1 MLFRA
6 FILAA
11 ALGASSPLASA
22 FVPQAISRSGSTST
36 PLRATVDPSVVTKK
50 EYQDICGVDFDDQ
63 SLEERLSRTKFLY
76 PKHVEVIEDLA
87 PIAGAMVDDV
97 VSSGV
102 MHVGWTD
109 TACPSC
115 IDYYFGLLRNCHLA
129 LISAPHEFSFRAM
142 SDSHTCLQLFSL
154 NKNNSQLLETGDKA
168 WQPQDYL
175 PDLTQ
180 DDFEEQIRDFRGQ
193 ASCVPD
199 DVLVVLIGDMV
210 TEEALPTYQT
220 LLNTFEGCD
229 DPTGTTDSAWARW
242 SRGWTSEENRHGD
255 LLNKYLYLGGRCDMR
270 SIEVT
275 IQHLITSG
283 FNPGAQ
289 KDPYRGFVYTSFQE
303 RATKISHG
311 NVGKLAR
318 EKGDKNLSK
327 ICAIIAGDEGRH
339 EKAYQTFVTEI
350 LKRDPDGL
358 IKVFGDMMR
367 GQIVMPAELM
377 TDGKDAQL
385 YENFSAVAQ
394 RLGVYTAIDYAN
406 IIDHLIKT
414 WDLENITGI
423 SSESEKERDYLC
435 RLPTRYRKLA
445 ERSMNKKK
453 DDEADAP
460 QSFGWIYDRTA

>member
-1 MLFRA
+1 MVLILYFAFLTRTLPCSWTLFNIRV
-6 FILAA
+6 FH
-11 ALGASSPLASA
+11 
-22 FVPQAISRSGSTST
+22 V
-36 PLRATVDPSVVTKK
+36 
-50 EYQDICGVDFDDQ
+50 Y
-63 SLEERLSRTKFLY
+63 FLQ
-76 PKHVEVIEDLA
+76 I
-87 PIAGAMVDDV
+87 
-97 VSSGV
+97 
-102 MHVGWTD
+102 
-109 TACPSC
+109 
-115 IDYYFGLLRNCHLA
+115 YF
-129 LISAPHEFSFRAM
+129 
-142 SDSHTCLQLFSL
+142 
-154 NKNNSQLLETGDKA
+154 QLLETGDAA

-175 PDLTQ
+175 PDLTL
-180 DDFEEQIRDFRGQ
+180 DDFEEQIRDFRGK

-199 DVLVVLIGDMV
+199 DLLVVLIGDMV

-229 DPTGTTDSAWARW
+229 DPTGTTDSPWARW

-289 KDPYRGFVYTSFQE
+289 KDPYKGFVYTSFQE

-318 EKGDKNLSK
+318 DAGDKNLSK
-327 ICAIIAGDEGRH
+327 ICAKIAGDEGRH

-350 LKRDPDGL
+350 LKRDADGL

-377 TDGKDAQL
+377 TDGKDQQL
-385 YENFSAVAQ
+385 YNNFSAVAQ
-394 RLGVYTAIDYAN
+394 RLGVYTAIDYAD
-406 IIDHLIKT
+406 IIEHLIKT
-414 WDLENITGI
+414 WDMEHITGL
-423 SSESEKERDYLC
+423 SSESEKEREYLC

-445 ERSMNKKK
+445 ERSLNKKK
-453 DDEADAP
+453 KDGEEDVP
-460 QSFGWIYDRTA
+460 QSFGWIYDRKA

>member
-1 MLFRA
+1 MLFRG

-22 FVPQAISRSGSTST
+22 FVPQAISSGGSTST
-36 PLRATVDPSVVTKK
+36 SLRATVDPSVVTKK

-63 SLEERLSRTKFLY
+63 TLEERLTRTKFLY

-97 VSSGV
+97 
-102 MHVGWTD
+102 
-109 TACPSC
+109 
-115 IDYYFGLLRNCHLA
+115 
-129 LISAPHEFSFRAM
+129 
-142 SDSHTCLQLFSL
+142 
-154 NKNNSQLLETGDKA
+154 LLETGDKA

-175 PDLTQ
+175 PDLSQ
-180 DDFEEQIRDFRGQ
+180 DDFEEQIREFRGQ

-229 DPTGTTDSAWARW
+229 DPTGTTDSPWARW

-318 EKGDKNLSK
+318 EVGDKNLGK

-385 YENFSAVAQ
+385 YDNFSAVAQ
-394 RLGVYTAIDYAN
+394 RLGVYTAIDYAD
-406 IIDHLIKT
+406 ILDHLIKT
-414 WDLENITGI
+414 WDLENTTGI
-423 SSESEKERDYLC
+423 SSESEKEREYLC

-453 DDEADAP
+453 KDDEADVPRAF
-460 QSFGWIYDRTA
+460 SWIYDRTA

>member
-1 MLFRA
+1 MPFFL
-6 FILAA
+6 
-11 ALGASSPLASA
+11 
-22 FVPQAISRSGSTST
+22 T
-36 PLRATVDPSVVTKK
+36 
-50 EYQDICGVDFDDQ
+50 C
-63 SLEERLSRTKFLY
+63 RT
-76 PKHVEVIEDLA
+76 
-87 PIAGAMVDDV
+87 
-97 VSSGV
+97 
-102 MHVGWTD
+102 T
-109 TACPSC
+109 
-115 IDYYFGLLRNCHLA
+115 
-129 LISAPHEFSFRAM
+129 
-142 SDSHTCLQLFSL
+142 FSL
-154 NKNNSQLLETGDKA
+154 KITPHPQLLETGDKA

-229 DPTGTTDSAWARW
+229 DPTGTTDSPWARW

-318 EKGDKNLSK
+318 DKGDKNLSR
-327 ICAIIAGDEGRH
+327 ISAIIAGDEGRH

-385 YENFSAVAQ
+385 YDNFSAVAQ
-394 RLGVYTAIDYAN
+394 RLGVYTAIDYAD
-406 IIDHLIKT
+406 IIEHLIRT
-414 WDLENITGI
+414 WDMENITGL
-423 SSESEKERDYLC
+423 SSESEKEREYLC

-453 DDEADAP
+453 KDGEEDAP
-460 QSFGWIYDRTA
+460 KAFGWIYDRKA

>member
-1 MLFRA
+1 MLCSHR
-6 FILAA
+6 
-11 ALGASSPLASA
+11 PCKN
-22 FVPQAISRSGSTST
+22 SRYN
-36 PLRATVDPSVVTKK
+36 
-50 EYQDICGVDFDDQ
+50 E
-63 SLEERLSRTKFLY
+63 
-76 PKHVEVIEDLA
+76 
-87 PIAGAMVDDV
+87 
-97 VSSGV
+97 
-102 MHVGWTD
+102 
-109 TACPSC
+109 
-115 IDYYFGLLRNCHLA
+115 
-129 LISAPHEFSFRAM
+129 
-142 SDSHTCLQLFSL
+142 
-154 NKNNSQLLETGDKA
+154 NNSQLLETGDKA

-180 DDFEEQIRDFRGQ
+180 DDFEEQIREFRGQ

-229 DPTGTTDSAWARW
+229 DPTGTTDSPWARW

-318 EKGDKNLSK
+318 EVGDKNLGK

-385 YENFSAVAQ
+385 YDNFSAVAQ
-394 RLGVYTAIDYAN
+394 RLGVYTAIDYAD

-423 SSESEKERDYLC
+423 SSESEKEREYLC

-453 DDEADAP
+453 NDDEAGAP
-460 QSFGWIYDRTA
+460 RAFGWIYDRTA

>member
-1 MLFRA
+1 MA
-6 FILAA
+6 FGTVLLKKGTATMMV
-11 ALGASSPLASA
+11 ASSVMA
-22 FVPQAISRSGSTST
+22 FQSPSLLTRQTRSTA
-36 PLRATVDPSVVTKK
+36 LNVAVDPETVTKE
-50 EYQDICGVDFDDQ
+50 EYRDICGVDFD
-63 SLEERLSRTKFLY
+63 SETLEERLTRTSYLY

-87 PIAGAMVDDV
+87 PIADAMVDD
-97 VSSGV
+97 
-102 MHVGWTD
+102 
-109 TACPSC
+109 
-115 IDYYFGLLRNCHLA
+115 I
-129 LISAPHEFSFRAM
+129 
-142 SDSHTCLQLFSL
+142 
-154 NKNNSQLLETGDKA
+154 LLETGDKA

-175 PDLTQ
+175 PDLTG
-180 DDFEEQIRDFRGQ
+180 DDWVDGIKEVRDQ
-193 ASCVPD
+193 AAMIPD

-311 NVGKLAR
+311 NVGRLAR
-318 EKGDKNLSK
+318 EYGDKNLGK
-327 ICAIIAGDEGRH
+327 ICAKIAGDEGRH
-339 EKAYQTFVTEI
+339 EKAYQKFVSEI
-350 LKRDPDGL
+350 LERDPDGL
-358 IKVFGDMMR
+358 IQVFGDMMR

-377 TDGKDAQL
+377 TDGLDKDL
-385 YENFSAVAQ
+385 YKNFSNVAQ
-394 RLGVYTAIDYAN
+394 RLGVYTALDYAE
-406 IIDHLIKT
+406 IMEHLVKT
-414 WDLENITGI
+414 WDLEHIEGL
-423 SSESEKERDYLC
+423 SSEAEKEREYLC
-435 RLPTRYRKLA
+435 RLPQRYRKLA

-453 DDEADAP
+453 KATEDEIP
-460 QSFGWIYDRTA
+460 LKSFNWIYGRQA